1 MMTTSRLDNLITLRN
16 GQAIR
21 TRLQWLEDRVFWIGE
36 LNRSDLV
43 GRFSISPQQAS
54 VDIKL
59 YQEMAPLNLCYD
71 RSRKLYSKGES
82 FQPLFEKGC
91 EEWLNANE
99 EDGKQLRSIKLEA
112 VRPIKRSISPE
123 VLMAVSRAYRQR
135 MPLSVL
141 YQSMKDSAASW
152 RTICPHTI
160 VETGIRWH
168 IRAWVVE
175 KKGFIDMV
183 PGRILETREAPS
195 FEWISGAA
203 DDDWNT
209 FQQII
214 LVPSHT
220 FSEAQREVIQ
230 QDYQMV
236 DGRKTLSIRRCLV
249 YYQLSSMFL
258 LDAVREFQGEPQDR
272 NLGLAVWNWQELM
285 MFVKD
290 GHA

>member
-1 MMTTSRLDNLITLRN
+1 MMTTSRLDTLASLRN

-21 TRLQWLEDRVFWIGE
+21 TRLQWLENRLFWIGE

-54 VDIKL
+54 ADIKL
-59 YQEMAPLNLCYD
+59 YQEMAPPNLCYD
-71 RSRKLYSKGES
+71 RSKKLYSKGDG
-82 FQPLFEKGC
+82 FQPLFEKNC

-99 EDGKQLRSIKLEA
+99 SDHERLRSIKLET
-112 VRPIKRSISPE
+112 VRPIKRGISAE
-123 VLMAVSRAYRQR
+123 ILMAVSRAYRQR
-135 MPLSVL
+135 IPLEVL
-141 YQSMKDSAASW
+141 YQSMKDADASW

-175 KKGFIDMV
+175 KKRFVDLV
-183 PGRILETREAPS
+183 PGRILETRERDPI
-195 FEWISGAA
+195 EWVGGAA

-214 LVPSHT
+214 LVPSQT

-230 QDYQMV
+230 QDYQMT
-236 DGRKTLSIRRCLV
+236 DGRMTMSVRRCLV

-258 LDAVREFQGEPQDR
+258 VDAVREFEGEPQDR
-272 NLGLAVWNWQELM
+272 NLGLAVWNWRELM
-285 MFVKD
+285 KFVKD
-290 GHA
+290 ENA